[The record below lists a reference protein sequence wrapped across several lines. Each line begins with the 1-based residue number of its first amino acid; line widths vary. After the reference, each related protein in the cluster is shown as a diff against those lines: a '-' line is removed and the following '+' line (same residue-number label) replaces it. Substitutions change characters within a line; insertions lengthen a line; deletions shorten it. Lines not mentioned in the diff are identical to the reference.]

1 MARVRGGCLAVTSAG
16 AFCCHGAPCGFTAS
30 KLTYTHPDN
39 MTATN
44 CYEAAVD
51 ADLYVALHLMQGW
64 NIQ

>member
-1 MARVRGGCLAVTSAG
+1 MERHVALLRQSLLTC
-16 AFCCHGAPCGFTAS
+16 
-30 KLTYTHPDN
+30 KLTYMYTHPDK